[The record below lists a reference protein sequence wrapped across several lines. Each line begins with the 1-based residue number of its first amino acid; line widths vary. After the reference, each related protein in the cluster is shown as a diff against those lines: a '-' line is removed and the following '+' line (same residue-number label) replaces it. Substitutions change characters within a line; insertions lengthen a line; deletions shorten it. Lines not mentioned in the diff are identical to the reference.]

1 MNLSDF
7 QPTYTHAINQRLT
20 FTRVGKFFAGRFFL
34 DFDVFLP
41 SKGLNLQ
48 RPLVWTLEQKR
59 AFILSLLKH
68 QSIQEITVVQ
78 NEEKT
83 EQYGGYHW
91 EVIDGKQRL
100 NTAFEF
106 LNDKFTI
113 VHGDTEYLFS
123 ELPEDCQKQIDRW
136 NPLVTVHYSYPPDP
150 ISDETKIQIFEQIN
164 FLGTS
169 QDIEHLNSL
178 KA

>member
-20 FTRVGKFFAGRFFL
+20 FTRVSGFFTGRFFL
-34 DFDVFLP
+34 DFNVFLP
-41 SKGLNLQ
+41 TKGINLQ

-68 QSIQEITVVQ
+68 RPIQEITVVQ
-78 NEEKT
+78 YEDNTDK
-83 EQYGGYHW
+83 YGGYHW

-113 VHGDTEYLFS
+113 VHESIEYLFS
-123 ELPEDCQKQIDRW
+123 ELPVDCQKQIDRW
-136 NPLVTVHYSYPPDP
+136 NPLVTVHYSYSDDL

-164 FLGTS
+164 FLGTP

-178 KA
+178 KK